1 MVVWDDT
8 ELQFTD
14 AEEFNTEARLR
25 SIHEMRNACR
35 TMRVRMSDPGYTERH
50 DRDQLLTMYYE
61 AVRTYVYEIGP
72 YVRHV
77 DDMLPTSLWS
87 EDSFGVVTLPMP
99 RAVSERKAELTT
111 VSDDVRVFA
120 QNQFKVSGFKG
131 FIDVGSP
138 IMVEWT
144 IDATKGM
151 RHTEHTHLHAH
162 GMPLEISDQGLRR
175 ANQFLFTMGV
185 DMNVSYRD
193 WEPPDDYMG
202 LQ

>member
-1 MVVWDDT
+1 MVTWDDT
-8 ELQFTD
+8 ELQFTN

-61 AVRTYVYEIGP
+61 AVRTYIYEIGP
-72 YVRHV
+72 YVREV
-77 DDMLPTSLWS
+77 DDQLPTGMWHES
-87 EDSFGVVTLPMP
+87 EFGVVTLPMP
-99 RAVSERKAELTT
+99 QQVAERKASLGRT
-111 VSDDVRVFA
+111 SDDVRVFA

-151 RHTEHTHLHAH
+151 RHTEHTHVHAH
-162 GMPLEISDQGLRR
+162 GMPMEISDMGLRR

-185 DMNVSYRD
+185 DMNISYRD
-193 WEPPDDYMG
+193 WEPPDDYVG
-202 LQ
+202 L

>member
-1 MVVWDDT
+1 MVTFED
-8 ELQFTD
+8 ELQFTN
-14 AEEFNTEARLR
+14 AAEFNTEARLR

-35 TMRVRMSDPGYTERH
+35 TMRVRMSDPGYTDRH

-61 AVRTYVYEIGP
+61 AVRTYIYEIGP
-72 YVRHV
+72 YVRDV
-77 DDMLPTSLWS
+77 DSELPTGMWRDA
-87 EDSFGVVTLPMP
+87 EIGVITLPMP
-99 RAVSERKAELTT
+99 VKVSERKAAMHA
-111 VSDDVRVFA
+111 SHDDVRVYA
-120 QNQFKVSGFKG
+120 QNQFTVSGFKG

-144 IDATKGM
+144 LDAVKGM

-162 GMPLEISDQGLRR
+162 GVPLEISDMGLRR

-185 DMNVSYRD
+185 DMDISYRD
-193 WEPPDDYMG
+193 WEPPDDYEG

>member
-1 MVVWDDT
+1 MVVWEDT
-8 ELQFTD
+8 ELQFTN

-61 AVRTYVYEIGP
+61 AVRTYIYEIGP
-72 YVRHV
+72 YVREV
-77 DDMLPTSLWS
+77 DGQLPTSMWRES
-87 EDSFGVVTLPMP
+87 EFGVVRLPMP
-99 RAVSERKAELTT
+99 RAVSERKAELRN
-111 VSDDVRVFA
+111 VSDDIRVYA
-120 QNQFKVSGFKG
+120 QNQFQVSGFKG

-151 RHTEHTHLHAH
+151 RHDQHTHLHAH
-162 GMPLEISDQGLRR
+162 GMPMEISDMGLRR

-185 DMNVSYRD
+185 DMNISYRD
-193 WEPPDDYMG
+193 WMPPDDYEG
-202 LQ
+202 L

>member
-1 MVVWDDT
+1 MVVWEDT
-8 ELQFTD
+8 ELQFTN

-61 AVRTYVYEIGP
+61 AVRTYIYEIGP
-72 YVRHV
+72 YVREV
-77 DDMLPTSLWS
+77 DGQLPTSMWRES
-87 EDSFGVVTLPMP
+87 EFGVVRLPMP
-99 RAVSERKAELTT
+99 RTVSERKAKLRN
-111 VSDDVRVFA
+111 VSDDIRVYA
-120 QNQFKVSGFKG
+120 QNQFQVSGFKG
-131 FIDVGSP
+131 FIEVGSP

-151 RHTEHTHLHAH
+151 RHDQHTHLHAH
-162 GMPLEISDQGLRR
+162 GMPMEISDMGLRR

-185 DMNVSYRD
+185 DMNISHRD
-193 WEPPDDYMG
+193 WMPPDDYEG
-202 LQ
+202 L

>member
-1 MVVWDDT
+1 MVVWEDT
-8 ELQFTD
+8 ELQFTN

-61 AVRTYVYEIGP
+61 AVRTYIYEIGP
-72 YVRHV
+72 YVREV
-77 DDMLPTSLWS
+77 DGQLPTSMWRES
-87 EDSFGVVTLPMP
+87 EFGVVRLPMP
-99 RAVSERKAELTT
+99 RTVSERKAKLRN
-111 VSDDVRVFA
+111 VSDDIRVYA
-120 QNQFKVSGFKG
+120 QNQFQVSGFKG
-131 FIDVGSP
+131 FIEVGSP

-151 RHTEHTHLHAH
+151 RHDQHTHLHAH
-162 GMPLEISDQGLRR
+162 GMPMEISDMGLRR

-185 DMNVSYRD
+185 DMNISYRD
-193 WEPPDDYMG
+193 WMPPDDYEG
-202 LQ
+202 L